1 MKQNLHRILMRLAAC
16 LLAAAL
22 LTACGTAP
30 SSQPTASSDTASA
43 GSAPASAADSTSNA
57 RPVTLT
63 VFDGMTYGLD
73 RYEEL
78 IRQFEADHPG
88 VTVEAQHVSNDF
100 KALLASRINSGDIP
114 DVFSVQVGSQA
125 QEYYEYASDWS
136 DRSEALEKF
145 NESALATGRD
155 AQGRIMSLPWNFA
168 NMGIIYNK
176 EVFRQAG
183 ITKLPET
190 ISELEDTC
198 KTLQNAGFLPFGIAA
213 KETWVLNQLSTH
225 FMMDKQLDAEGV
237 VSALQDGSLTLEQ
250 APNFRNFFKILDL
263 AVEYGPAKPLEL
275 DWETC
280 ENMLANGE
288 CAMIHMG
295 DWAQAALYQFN
306 PDAKLAFLPCPVSEN
321 PQDVTLLSSVSWTW
335 IASAESENLDLA
347 REFIL
352 YILTS
357 DQGLE
362 WSCEAVGSV
371 QGAKTDRPASGELA
385 NDAAQYIRSGKTNGW
400 IHTIMPQAITGEL
413 GSLYQSYLLGDLS
426 VDEAIRQAQQ
436 LWDSN

>member
-1 MKQNLHRILMRLAAC
+1 MKQNLHRIFTRLAAC

-22 LTACGTAP
+22 LTSCGAAP
-30 SSQPTASSDTASA
+30 S
-43 GSAPASAADSTSNA
+43 SAPASPSGAFSAESTPAASADA

-63 VFDGMTYGLD
+63 VFDGMTYGLE

-100 KALLASRINSGDIP
+100 KALLASRINSGDLP

-125 QEYYEYASDWS
+125 QEYYEYADDWS
-136 DRSEALEKF
+136 DDAEALAKF
-145 NESALATGRD
+145 NESALSTGRD

-168 NMGIIYNK
+168 NMGIIYNR

-183 ITKLPET
+183 ITQLPQT
-190 ISELEDTC
+190 ISELEEAC
-198 KTLQNAGFLPFGIAA
+198 RTLKEAGFVPFGIAA

-237 VSALQDGSLTLEQ
+237 VRALQDGSLTLEQ
-250 APNFRNFFKILDL
+250 MPNFRNFFKVLDL
-263 AVEYGPAKPLEL
+263 AVEYGPDKPLEL

-280 ENMLANGE
+280 ENMLVNGE

-295 DWAQAALYQFN
+295 DWAQAALYKFN
-306 PDAKLAFLPCPVSEN
+306 PDAELAFLPCPVSED

-335 IASAESENLDLA
+335 IANAESENLDLA

-357 DQGLE
+357 DDGLE
-362 WSCEAVGSV
+362 WSCDVVGSV
-371 QGAKTDRPASGELA
+371 PGAKTDRPASGELA
-385 NDAAQYIRSGKTNGW
+385 NDAASYIRSGKTNGW

-413 GSLYQSYLLGDLS
+413 GSLYQSYMLGAVG

-436 LWDSN
+436 LWDNN